1 MNHCAIFTFIILD
14 NDYHSERNGTEQL
27 SKINLTQGLNV
38 KRQRTGTRETP
49 EFSGILRQC
58 LA

>member
-1 MNHCAIFTFIILD
+1 MDWNGAIVL
-14 NDYHSERNGTEQL
+14 
-27 SKINLTQGLNV
+27 KIGLTQGLDV
-38 KRQRTGTRETP
+38 KRQKAATRETP